1 MSNEETTL
9 NTPELVETA
18 HFEELVPENK
28 LSPELVPVLLSAAMK
43 LAQAEGS
50 TDEEAVI
57 TRANEIFNDA
67 QLDEPQT
74 DAGDSCRS
82 MAQVALTQQEP
93 SGNPGNPGK
102 PKFDYDKLRD
112 TTSLP
117 ACSEILK
124 TIGELA
130 SDLPI
135 PNMPTAEQE
144 KASEEAY
151 EKLSLATFEIL
162 NKYNIGMSEFK
173 FIFDS
178 MKAVISALEEIQMQQ
193 VVGHRHEVMS
203 RLFGAKNPGTEK
215 FDSNY
220 ATYANLKN
228 LLDKVRNDTGNNN
241 DDYFN
246 IVSGK

>member
-9 NTPELVETA
+9 NAPETTETA
-18 HFEELVPENK
+18 PVEEVVAETSK
-28 LSPELVPVLLSAAMK
+28 LSPDLVPALLSAAMQ
-43 LAQAEGS
+43 LAQAEGG
-50 TDEEAVI
+50 DNEEATI
-57 TRANEIFNDA
+57 ARANEIFNDA

-74 DAGDSCRS
+74 EAGTSCRS
-82 MAQVALTQQEP
+82 MAQVAITQAEP
-93 SGNPGNPGK
+93 SGTPGK

-135 PNMPTAEQE
+135 PNTPTAEQE

-203 RLFGAKNPGTEK
+203 RLFGTKNPGTEK

-220 ATYANLKN
+220 ATYADLKA
-228 LLDKVRNDTGNNN
+228 LLDKVRKDTGNNN